1 MGCRHFFNSG
11 FFAQGSWRQDIVDRH
26 KIYGFFAKEEN
37 ETIFQVRS
45 LPDTRIF
52 PRNPSPKLGSSTD
65 IVLQEFVTQEFQW
78 FLMSSL
84 SPQPPLTAP
93 SPSQF
98 WAASI
103 VVVTNIGL
111 FLSNKQT
118 AHRYAVNKL
127 PWMRVYEELCFLK
140 NSTIFC
146 VVPKLCFGYFPP
158 LRKDSKS
165 ARMGH
170 IPARVGTQS
179 NRF

>member
-1 MGCRHFFNSG
+1 MRCRHFFNSG
-11 FFAQGSWRQDIVDRH
+11 FFCSGIISLTGI
-26 KIYGFFAKEEN
+26 KSINFFAKEEN

-45 LPDTRIF
+45 LPDTRIV
-52 PRNPSPKLGSSTD
+52 PRNPSPKLGSFTD
-65 IVLQEFVTQEFQW
+65 IVFQEFVTQEFQW
-78 FLMSSL
+78 FLMSSS

-127 PWMRVYEELCFLK
+127 PWMRVYEELCVFLK

-146 VVPKLCFGYFPP
+146 EVPKLCFGYFPP
-158 LRKDSKS
+158 LRKDSRS
-165 ARMGH
+165 AWMGH
-170 IPARVGTQS
+170 TPARVGTQS